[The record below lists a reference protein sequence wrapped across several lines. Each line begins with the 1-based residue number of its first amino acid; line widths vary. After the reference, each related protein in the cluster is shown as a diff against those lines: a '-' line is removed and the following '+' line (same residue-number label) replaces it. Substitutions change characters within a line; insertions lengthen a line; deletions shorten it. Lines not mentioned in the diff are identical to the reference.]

1 MKILCL
7 IGGKRDED
15 AFASTTWFRGPIF
28 FGKLSWDCEEVVDRQ
43 TGCQNW
49 PNLGTVSFVGRWRVL
64 QVPQVLRCCTAVCT
78 AVLCAVLCAAA
89 AGCAAGGVGGKV
101 KVGGWSA
108 SLLPAFTA
116 INLIIVIILV
126 TALLKFTFQKSKTVQ
141 IFELRVR
148 GITKLSP

>member
-1 MKILCL
+1 M
-7 IGGKRDED
+7 
-15 AFASTTWFRGPIF
+15 
-28 FGKLSWDCEEVVDRQ
+28 VVDRTDRQ
-43 TGCQNW
+43 VVKTQNW

-64 QVPQVLRCCTAVCT
+64 QVPQVLGCCTVVCC
-78 AVLCAVLCAAA
+78 VLCAVCCVLLCAAA

-116 INLIIVIILV
+116 INLIIVIIVV
-126 TALLKFTFQKSKTVQ
+126 TALLKFTFQRSKTEQ

-148 GITKLSP
+148 GIAKLPP

>member
-1 MKILCL
+1 MCCVLLCY
-7 IGGKRDED
+7 
-15 AFASTTWFRGPIF
+15 
-28 FGKLSWDCEEVVDRQ
+28 
-43 TGCQNW
+43 
-49 PNLGTVSFVGRWRVL
+49 
-64 QVPQVLRCCTAVCT
+64 
-78 AVLCAVLCAAA
+78 VLCVAA

-148 GITKLSP
+148 GIAKLPP